1 MGKVATQ
8 EDFNNFIQADK
19 KNIPIILRGVF
30 SKDDANKVKAN
41 WRKYAKANGFNENI
55 DHLKDN
61 AMYGG
66 CIGLFIGVIAIVIA
80 IVAAAIF

>member
-1 MGKVATQ
+1 MGKIATQ

-55 DHLKDN
+55 DHLKNNAENTLDEYDN
-61 AMYGG
+61 KKHKRKSKY
-66 CIGLFIGVIAIVIA
+66 
-80 IVAAAIF
+80 